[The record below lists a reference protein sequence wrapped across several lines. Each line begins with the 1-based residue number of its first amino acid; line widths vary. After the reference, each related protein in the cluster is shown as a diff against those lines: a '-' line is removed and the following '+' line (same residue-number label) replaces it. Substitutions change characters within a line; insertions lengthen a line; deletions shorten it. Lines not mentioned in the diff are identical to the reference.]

1 MKRNIILIICIF
13 IVWLFLSN
21 CVGYQNK
28 IDETT
33 KASVSSITP
42 STIATSTKIELV
54 TPTIHVIISPTV
66 TPTKDITKTIT
77 PTNLPPLPE
86 NGLEAIRLLYKD
98 NGGCELP
105 CWWGIKP
112 GETTIQQFK
121 QRFSFVENYFENEN
135 RFGKLYEPFIKVMPE
150 LDDKG
155 EIKPL
160 LITKGDVING
170 MIINSK
176 WVQKDLDPTLAALLT
191 YLGKPDEIWINAF
204 GIIADEKYGWYNIDL
219 FYSQKG
225 ILIDMAGYLLPKN
238 NNDYMLCPQRSDLL
252 SDTPGLFLWNPNN
265 NKITLKTLSGE
276 VFMYLSGLTFE
287 YSQEVQPLEKL
298 NPEYTPEKFYDTFT
312 NAPASKCI
320 EINVGEKR

>member
-77 PTNLPPLPE
+77 PTNLTPLPE

-176 WVQKDLDPTLAALLT
+176 WVQKDLDPTLAALLK
-191 YLGKPDEIWINAF
+191 YFGKPDEIWIYAS
-204 GIIADEKYGWYNIDL
+204 GIIADEKYGWFEMTL
-219 FYSQKG
+219 FYPNKG
-225 ILIDMAGYLLPKN
+225 VLMDIAGYLLPKK
-238 NNDYMLCPQRSDLL
+238 NNDYLFCPQRSDLV
-252 SDTPGLFLWNPNN
+252 SDTPGLALWNPTI
-265 NKITLKTLSGE
+265 KTTLKKLNGDVFSYLSALTLENLSGDQ
-276 VFMYLSGLTFE
+276 L
-287 YSQEVQPLEKL
+287 LESL
-298 NPEYTPEKFYDTFT
+298 NPEYTPEKFYDTFKD
-312 NAPASKCI
+312 APTSTCI
-320 EINVGEKR
+320 EIDVGEKR